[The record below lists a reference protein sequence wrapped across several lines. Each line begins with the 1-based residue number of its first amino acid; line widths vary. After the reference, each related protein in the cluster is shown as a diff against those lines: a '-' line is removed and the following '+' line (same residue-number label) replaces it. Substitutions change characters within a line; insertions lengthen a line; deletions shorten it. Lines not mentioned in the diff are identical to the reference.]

1 MKTLLLWV
9 IRGYQFFLSPWIG
22 NQCRFAP
29 TCSHYAAEAIGRF
42 GALRGGALA
51 VRRILRCHPWNP
63 GGIDPVPQGNAV
75 PELCKAGRERVEA
88 VPTRGGVGGV
98 PGAPQAQDEP
108 VR

>member
-1 MKTLLLWV
+1 MKTLLLWA

-29 TCSHYAAEAIGRF
+29 TCSHYAAEAISRF

-63 GGIDPVPQGNAV
+63 GGIDPVPERSDI
-75 PELCKAGRERVEA
+75 PESGGTGCGRGEAGTSGGGA
-88 VPTRGGVGGV
+88 RGVH
-98 PGAPQAQDEP
+98 GAPRVQDGP
-108 VR
+108 AR

>member
-1 MKTLLLWV
+1 MNTLLLWA
-9 IRGYQFFLSPWIG
+9 IRGYQFFLSPWVG

-63 GGIDPVPQGNAV
+63 GGIDPVPGGNFIQ
-75 PELCKAGRERVEA
+75 ESRRNGCERVEVA
-88 VPTRGGVGGV
+88 PGGGGVRVGQ
-98 PGAPQAQDEP
+98 GAPQAQDEP
-108 VR
+108 AR